1 MAIFNSYFDITRGYG
16 VSSLGANLEPSIGT
30 IHDLDSSSSW
40 LVGAIL
46 WGHGYWSW
54 SNSHLLLTKWT
65 KRTGENLSWPLQES
79 WKGPGVAKSSD
90 ISVYIYTYIW
100 TPKTKKN
107 AIVLNCSTFLRSAL
121 HRTQLSW
128 CFFSIILPSKLW
140 CSKSNM
146 LKMMLPATLWYGHC
160 SWIPKTCLT
169 DFNRLFFPLVTIL
182 HGESRGFSQLD
193 DWNHRSQRNPA

>member
-16 VSSLGANLEPSIGT
+16 VSSLGAYLEPSIGT
-30 IHDLDSSSSW
+30 IHDLDSSSFR
-40 LVGAIL
+40 LVDAIL
-46 WGHGYWSW
+46 WGRGYWSW
-54 SNSHLLLTKWT
+54 SNSHLLLTKYR
-65 KRTGENLSWPLQES
+65 KRTIGENLSFSAVVKRPRSGKKQWYYL
-79 WKGPGVAKSSD
+79 
-90 ISVYIYTYIW
+90 YIYTYIW

-107 AIVLNCSTFLRSAL
+107 AIVLNCSTFLRGAL

-160 SWIPKTCLT
+160 S
-169 DFNRLFFPLVTIL
+169 
-182 HGESRGFSQLD
+182 SQK
-193 DWNHRSQRNPA
+193 HV